1 VKKFVL
7 LRGKDSGS
15 LYLYDRETYDYFQK
29 HENLNHGF
37 VLEFV
42 LDHDDREVLEG
53 YQKLVNHDI
62 HEELTN
68 VRTGNHD

>member
-1 VKKFVL
+1 ML
-7 LRGKDSGS
+7 LRGRDSGS
-15 LYLYDRETYDYFQK
+15 LYLYDRKTYKFMLK
-29 HENLNHGF
+29 HDNLGHGF

-62 HEELTN
+62 EIL
-68 VRTGNHD
+68 